1 MKTFENALKQL
12 EKAAKLINLD
22 ENFLKKLKAV
32 SV

>member
-22 ENFLKKLKAV
+22 ENFLKN
-32 SV
+32 